1 MGFFDMLIKVYMAA
15 MGARLF
21 LPTISPV
28 ADNPLQRGLYAA
40 TEPVLRSLRQIVPR
54 GRQGFDWSPLVAIL
68 LLVIVRGFLMSAAA
82 GLPAFAGV
90 VQSILDTLT
99 FIVSVLA
106 VLFLGVFFISI
117 DSPFGYSQIGQTMM
131 MITNPL
137 LHPLRR
143 MFGRG
148 RNGADPAALV
158 GIVLLAVVYGLLLYQ
173 LGTILG
179 ETTTTE
185 QGPVAFIWTSVGLLV
200 GTILDALFWIILIRA
215 ILSWFHPDPGSP
227 LFQIIIIYSDPIL
240 APIQRIMPGTYGI
253 DFSPLIAIVII
264 GFIRSSLLPLLSQ
277 F

>member
-1 MGFFDMLIKVYMAA
+1 MVFFDMLIKVYMAA

-21 LPTISPV
+21 LPTISP
-28 ADNPLQRGLYAA
+28 APDSPLQRGLYSA
-40 TEPVLRSLRQIVPR
+40 TEPVLKSLRQIVPR

-68 LLVIVRGFLMSAAA
+68 LLVIVRGFLMSAAE

-90 VQSILDTLT
+90 IKSVLDTTT

-117 DSPFGYSQIGQTMM
+117 GSAFGFSQIGHTMVI
-131 MITNPL
+131 ITDPL

-148 RNGADPAALV
+148 RNGADPSALI
-158 GIVLLAVVYGLLLYQ
+158 GIVILAVVYGLLMYQ
-173 LGTILG
+173 LGAILGGAAAPEQSPVAYIWRSMGLLLDTIL
-179 ETTTTE
+179 
-185 QGPVAFIWTSVGLLV
+185 S
-200 GTILDALFWIILIRA
+200 ALFWIILIRA

-227 LFQIIIIYSDPIL
+227 LFQVIIIYSDPIL

-253 DFSPLIAIVII
+253 DFSPLIAIMII
-264 GFIRSSLLPLLSQ
+264 GYIRSSLLPLLLQ
-277 F
+277 L